1 MRWFSRGKQKE
12 VWEEDID
19 WPLGDLQAANKIRAI
34 CSAASTSAEKMNAR
48 GGGRE
53 DTRNKHETER
63 YERAAKTAMQIAM
76 KISDDLVRDSAVRQ
90 IIGLCM
96 MANNFKT
103 AQILLRVIHAEA
115 FREEV
120 FREHPQLRR

>member
-1 MRWFSRGKQKE
+1 MRWFSRGTQKE

-19 WPLGDLQAANKIRAI
+19 WPLGDLEAANRIRAI
-34 CSAASTSAEKMNAR
+34 CGAASTSAAKMNAR
-48 GGGRE
+48 AGGLE
-53 DTRNKHETER
+53 DTRNKRETER
-63 YERAAKTAMQIAM
+63 YERAAKTAMEIAM

-96 MANNFKT
+96 MANNLKT
-103 AQILLRVIHAEA
+103 AEILLRVIHAEA

-120 FREHPQLRR
+120 LSEHPILRR

>member
-1 MRWFSRGKQKE
+1 MRWFSRGMQKE

-19 WPLGDLQAANKIRAI
+19 WPLGDLEAANRIRAI
-34 CSAASTSAEKMNAR
+34 CSAASTSAEKMSAR
-48 GGGRE
+48 A
-53 DTRNKHETER
+53 DVPQDKRNRRETER
-63 YERAAKTAMQIAM
+63 YERAARTAMEIAM

-96 MANNFKT
+96 MANNLKT
-103 AQILLRVIHAEA
+103 AEILLRVIHAEA

-120 FREHPQLRR
+120 LREHPQLRR